1 MRAAGV
7 SFIGTAKELKKRID
21 NLRIINLLTD
31 EVVILYFEVES
42 LEKALEIVK
51 EYKKECLGTDQSNQS
66 TNQNIQDD
74 YTTI

>member
-7 SFIGTAKELKKRID
+7 SFIGTAKELKERID

-51 EYKKECLGTDQSNQS
+51 EYKKECLGTVQSNQS
-66 TNQNIQDD
+66 TQEKQM
-74 YTTI
+74 